1 MCNRK
6 DFWIKQCTQVN
17 EEDLITLHHEMG
29 HIQYQIQY
37 KDLPKVFR
45 DGANPGFHEAIGD
58 LISISVQTPQ
68 HLHAI
73 GLLDTV
79 ENDYEADIN
88 YLLKTALVKIAFL
101 PFGYLMDLWRWDVY
115 AGKTSPD
122 DLNCHWWQLREKYQ
136 GVYPPVQRSESD
148 FDPGSKYHVASN
160 YAYIRLDLA
169 LVIIRNVYQR
179 MRLTEHKKEN
189 GIIAITLLI
198 LVLLQIFCQHDSPVP
213 VSRGIMHCRR
223 GN

>member
-1 MCNRK
+1 MLLFTFSAWDMCNRK

-17 EEDLITLHHEMG
+17 EIDLITLHHEMG

-115 AGKTSPD
+115 AKKVSSD
-122 DLNCHWWQLREKYQ
+122 DLNCHWWHLREKYQ
-136 GVYPPVQRSESD
+136 GVYPPVPRDEED

-160 YAYIRLDLA
+160 YAYIRYFVSMILQFQFHEA
-169 LVIIRNVYQR
+169 LCIAAKEITPVYGRGKPLYKCDIYQS
-179 MRLTEHKKEN
+179 KEA
-189 GIIAITLLI
+189 GEKL
-198 LVLLQIFCQHDSPVP
+198 
-213 VSRGIMHCRR
+213 G
-223 GN
+223 